1 MKHLLFHTVVRS
13 SLLLL
18 PMTVKLGLVGCSA
31 PQNESSRQVVVEL
44 SGDPQTAQLM
54 FERGVQ
60 AVHLQELDQAEKLF
74 LQAIEADPTHGPAH
88 NNLGKIYYQSDRL
101 QDAALS
107 FQLAVDNMP
116 FRPEPANNLGLVLE
130 TGNRFDA
137 AAQQYEAAL
146 ALDADN
152 LEYVANLARLRVK
165 RGDDDASLRRQLWQ
179 IADNDTREPWVTW
192 AQAQLERLD

>member
-88 NNLGKIYYQSDRL
+88 NNLGKIYFQQDRL
-101 QDAALS
+101 QDAAVS
-107 FQLAVDNMP
+107 FQSAIEFMP

-130 TGNRFDA
+130 IGLRLDDA
-137 AAQQYEAAL
+137 IKQYEAAIT
-146 ALDADN
+146 LDPDDPDYLTN
-152 LEYVANLARLRVK
+152 LVRARIK
-165 RGDDDASLRRQLWQ
+165 RGDDDARLRQQLWQ
-179 IADNDTREPWVTW
+179 IADNDKREVWVEW
-192 AQAQLERLD
+192 ARQQIQRLD